1 MKFYRTLQP
10 FKLISFDLDDTLYDN
25 SDVIRRAEQQCVDF
39 VSQAAQLSLN
49 LQDWQQWKQR
59 IFQRDP
65 IFCENVTAWRE
76 QTLRELLGFHGK
88 SAVEIERISTAT
100 MQHFM
105 DYRHR
110 IDVPSQSLEI
120 LNQLK
125 TRYPLVAITNGNVN
139 PNNIGLNQFDAVFCG
154 GVQGR
159 AKPHSDLFQQTATQ
173 FNVALHEILHVGD
186 NLITDVQGSIEAGCQ
201 AVWINLSEKS
211 FDEFEEKTVLP
222 TVEINDLPELLQI
235 HQP

>member
-25 SDVIRRAEQQCVDF
+25 HEVIHLAEQQCVDF
-39 VSQAAQLSLN
+39 LSKAALLSLN

-59 IFQRDP
+59 IFKQDP
-65 IFCENVTAWRE
+65 IFCENVTVWRE
-76 QTLRELLGFHGK
+76 RTLREMLRFYGK

-110 IDVPSQSLEI
+110 IDVPSQSIEI

-159 AKPHSDLFQQTATQ
+159 AKPHSDLFQQTAKQ

-186 NLITDVQGSIEAGCQ
+186 NLITDVKGSIEAGCQ
-201 AVWINLSEKS
+201 AVWLNLSEKR
-211 FDEFEEKTVLP
+211 FDQFEERTVLP
-222 TVEINDLPELLQI
+222 TVEINDLVDLLKLLK
-235 HQP
+235 

>member
-1 MKFYRTLQP
+1 MKIHRTLRP

-25 SDVIRRAEQQCVDF
+25 HEVIRLAEKQCVDF
-39 VSQAAQLSLN
+39 LSQAAELQLSV
-49 LQDWQQWKQR
+49 QDWQQWKQD
-59 IFQRDP
+59 ILKRDP

-76 QTLRELLGFHGK
+76 QTIRELLKFYGK
-88 SAVEIERISTAT
+88 SAVEIERISTVT
-100 MQHFM
+100 MAHFM

-110 IDVPSQSLEI
+110 IDVPPQSIEI

-125 TRYPLVAITNGNVN
+125 RRYPLVAITNGNVN
-139 PNNIGLNQFDAVFCG
+139 PHKIGLDQFDAVFCG

-201 AVWINLSEKS
+201 AVWLNLSEKR
-211 FDEFEEKTVLP
+211 FDQFEERTLLP
-222 TVEINDLPELLQI
+222 TVEINDLVDLLKLLK
-235 HQP
+235 